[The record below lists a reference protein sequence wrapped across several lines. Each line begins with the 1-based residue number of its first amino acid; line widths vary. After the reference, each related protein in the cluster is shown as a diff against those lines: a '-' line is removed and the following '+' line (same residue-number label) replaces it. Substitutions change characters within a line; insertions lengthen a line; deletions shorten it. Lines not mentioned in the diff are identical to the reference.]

1 MGIANNQFNW
11 GRRFSCLSW
20 LLLCH
25 FPFLCSPA
33 SNITDTSLYEI
44 RIRYKCYIVAGMT
57 VILLCGALIMVM
69 FKF

>member
-33 SNITDTSLYEI
+33 SNRHTHLFMRLGLDINA
-44 RIRYKCYIVAGMT
+44 IVAGMT
-57 VILLCGALIMVM
+57 VILLCVVLIMVM
-69 FKF
+69 SKF